1 MMHDHVELCKPRR
14 KFRSMPVIRLAFTS
28 DLHIDSHLANRCVWQ
43 EMVARLHDIQPDI
56 FICCGDIAAD
66 AQQLGIALLALE
78 SLPCPKLL
86 VPGNHDI
93 WVRNKHWL
101 RKGITSRHKHDHL
114 LPALCREAGFHP
126 LWIEPFL
133 FGNIAFCGS
142 MGWYDYS
149 LRNHAFDAHFSLQ
162 DYRRKGF
169 QSHQWNDK
177 RFVHW
182 HPPGEHGIDPTQ
194 LRDDI
199 LAATLANQLT
209 QQLRVAQQHA
219 SRIVAVTH
227 MLPFRAMMVYH
238 QEPQRDYFGAFM
250 GSVLLGRAIQSCP
263 QVELVLSGH
272 THRKQTVQVG
282 PITTHTSPLGYARQ
296 WQNQIPRDIARERLS
311 IIEMD

>member
-1 MMHDHVELCKPRR
+1 M
-14 KFRSMPVIRLAFTS
+14 RLAFTS
-28 DLHIDSHLANRCVWQ
+28 DLHTDSHSANRCVWQ
-43 EMVARLHDIQPDI
+43 EMVAMLHDIQPDI

-66 AQQLGIALLALE
+66 AQQLGISLFALE

-93 WVRNKHWL
+93 WVRNKNWL
-101 RKGITSRHKHDHL
+101 KKGVTSRHKHDNL
-114 LPALCREAGFHP
+114 LPALCHAAGFHP

-169 QSHQWNDK
+169 QSYQWNDR

-182 HPPGEHGIDPTQ
+182 HRPGENGTSPTQ
-194 LRDDI
+194 IRDEV
-199 LAATLANQLT
+199 LAADLANKLT
-209 QQLRVAQQHA
+209 QQLQYAQQHA
-219 SRIVAVTH
+219 SRIIAVTH

-250 GSVLLGRAIQSCP
+250 GSVLLGEAIQSCP

-282 PITTHTSPLGYARQ
+282 HITAHTSPLGYARQ
-296 WQNQIPRDIARERLS
+296 WQNQTPRDIARERLS
-311 IIEMD
+311 IIEIG